1 MGLAEQDSD
10 NKTISNDATYLKTHR
25 TASSLRLKREA
36 WTPDWADTGRHEHK
50 TACSYR
56 HHCAPSLPLYHLRAN
71 QRLHRSSCFDEW
83 LPDAEWLFA
92 DRGYDVDW
100 FRDTLI
106 DRGTMPCII
115 GRKSRKMP
123 IKYDKRRHKRRNQI
137 ERMFGRIK
145 DWRRVATR
153 YNRSPTVFL
162 SAIALAATVIF

>member
-1 MGLAEQDSD
+1 
-10 NKTISNDATYLKTHR
+10 
-25 TASSLRLKREA
+25 
-36 WTPDWADTGRHEHK
+36 
-50 TACSYR
+50 
-56 HHCAPSLPLYHLRAN
+56 
-71 QRLHRSSCFDEW
+71 
-83 LPDAEWLFA
+83 
-92 DRGYDVDW
+92 
-100 FRDTLI
+100 
-106 DRGTMPCII
+106 MPCII